1 MKARFLIILNL
12 FFLNV
17 ACASHPVHISVVNL
31 DILSDSNII
40 RYSLCLF
47 CEDLQ
52 NIINYKYN
60 TLLDFRHQNRM
71 TFKEQQ
77 SILEY
82 LNSSFLL
89 KNSHNIPL
97 NSEFI
102 NWKIEDDLIWF
113 YFCIK
118 EIAEIRKLTIENKL
132 MLDLYMD
139 QKNLL
144 ILNNNGKE
152 KGYEFNKRDAIYI
165 VIIGDD

>member
-1 MKARFLIILNL
+1 MKARSLIILNL
-12 FFLNV
+12 FFLEV
-17 ACASHPVHISVVNL
+17 VCASHPVHISVVNL
-31 DILSDSNII
+31 DIKNDSNMIK
-40 RYSLCLF
+40 YSVCLF
-47 CEDLQ
+47 YEDLQ
-52 NIINYKYN
+52 SLINYKYN

-102 NWKIEDDLIWF
+102 KWKIEDNLIWF
-113 YFCIK
+113 FFCIK

-132 MLDLYMD
+132 MLDLFMD
-139 QKNLL
+139 QKNLV

-152 KGYEFNKRDAIYI
+152 EGYEFNKRNTSYI
-165 VIIGDD
+165 VTIGND